1 MILKLKPDKMKKI
14 TLTIMAFSMLL
25 TMNPSTLKAGTE
37 AKQEVTTSVNT
48 MDQQKADALIIRLNE
63 INEMDKSNLNSSEKS
78 ELRSE
83 VLSIKNQLSSGPVI
97 YISAGALIL
106 IIILLIILL

>member
-1 MILKLKPDKMKKI
+1 
-14 TLTIMAFSMLL
+14 MAFAMLF

-37 AKQEVTTSVNT
+37 VKQEITTSVNT
-48 MDQQKADALIIRLNE
+48 INQQKADALIIRLNE
-63 INEMDKSNLNSSEKS
+63 INDMDKSNLNSSEKS
-78 ELRSE
+78 ELRNE
-83 VLSIKNQLSSGPVI
+83 VTSIKNQLLDGPVI